1 MSNTVLEDFI
11 LSLSNSLKEGD
22 FIKLALHQYTGP
34 EPDLKSVFVKRTII
48 KREEKLSFTFRY
60 GKRDVVKNY
69 FPADGVDLVDELLQ
83 TGFHIATLMT
93 TGFDLALQNQ
103 KIKKL
108 PPSLTEQPSLEHD
121 RKKQRLIQPNG
132 QTYLHLLG
140 ITDHSGK
147 VIQSSQDKYKQ
158 INHYIEILSA
168 LLKEIPQDHIHKIVD
183 MGAGKGYLTFALS
196 DYLKTSLNMTPEIIG
211 VDGRQDMVDLGNSVA
226 HSSRFENL
234 SFTQGT
240 IQDFDSQGTNIL
252 IALHACDTAT
262 DDAIYKGITAG
273 ADLIVVAPC
282 CHKQIRKDME
292 KNGLPSQF
300 DFLLQHGIFLERE
313 AEMLTD
319 SLRALL
325 LEYSGYKTRIFEF
338 VSGAHTAKNIMIVG
352 IKSSKPPKDKTSLL
366 KKIEEAKSLF
376 GIKTHYLE
384 SLLKTVELRN

>member
-1 MSNTVLEDFI
+1 M
-11 LSLSNSLKEGD
+11 
-22 FIKLALHQYTGP
+22 
-34 EPDLKSVFVKRTII
+34 
-48 KREEKLSFTFRY
+48 
-60 GKRDVVKNY
+60 
-69 FPADGVDLVDELLQ
+69 
-83 TGFHIATLMT
+83 
-93 TGFDLALQNQ
+93 
-103 KIKKL
+103 
-108 PPSLTEQPSLEHD
+108 TEQPSLEHD

-183 MGAGKGYLTFALS
+183 MGAGKGYLTFALT

-240 IQDFDSQGTNIL
+240 IQDFDSRDTNIL

-282 CHKQIRKDME
+282 CHKQIRRDME

-338 VSGAHTAKNIMIVG
+338 VSGVHTAKNIMIVG

-366 KKIEEAKSLF
+366 KKIEKAKSLF

-384 SLLKTVELRN
+384 TLLKTVEASN

>member
-1 MSNTVLEDFI
+1 MTNTVLEDFI

-34 EPDLKSVFVKRTII
+34 EPDLKSVFVKRTVI

-108 PPSLTEQPSLEHD
+108 PPSLTEHPSLEHD

-168 LLKEIPQDHIHKIVD
+168 LLKEIPQNRIHKIVD
-183 MGAGKGYLTFALS
+183 MGAGKGYLTFALT
-196 DYLKTSLNMTPEIIG
+196 DYLKTSLNMTPDVIG

-226 HSSRFENL
+226 RSSHLENL
-234 SFTQGT
+234 SFTEGS
-240 IQDFDSQGTNIL
+240 IQDFDSHGTNIL

-282 CHKQIRKDME
+282 CHKQIRKNME
-292 KNGLPSQF
+292 KNGIPSQF

-325 LEYSGYKTRIFEF
+325 LEYCGYKTKIFEF
-338 VSGAHTAKNIMIVG
+338 VSGIHTAKNIMIVG
-352 IKSSKPPKDKTSLL
+352 IKSPKPSNNKTALL

-384 SLLKTVELRN
+384 SLLKTLP